1 MNEQSS
7 LAEIVGFLR
16 NVQNGGYIEIVIELC
31 KARMVKLDKNH
42 VNENIEALKELAR
55 MMK

>member
-31 KARMVKLDKNH
+31 KARMV
-42 VNENIEALKELAR
+42 ELKDR
-55 MMK
+55 KSVV